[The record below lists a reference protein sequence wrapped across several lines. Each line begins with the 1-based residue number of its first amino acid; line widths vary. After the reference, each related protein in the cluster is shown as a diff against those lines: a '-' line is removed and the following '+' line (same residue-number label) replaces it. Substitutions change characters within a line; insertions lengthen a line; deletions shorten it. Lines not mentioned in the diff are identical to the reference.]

1 MFIKDLIK
9 GGEKTIKVI
18 ESWTFEDFEKVLIEI
33 LLGG

>member
-1 MFIKDLIK
+1 MFIKDLMK
-9 GGEKTIKVI
+9 SGEETIKII